1 VRSLQEEIKKRQPF
15 AVAEQEAALNL
26 ARTCDAQHADLAR
39 LVKAHGLTGPQ
50 YNVLRILRGAAEPL
64 CGLEIASRMI
74 TQLPDIT
81 RLLDRLEA
89 AGLVDRSRTEADRRV
104 VLNGIT
110 APGLARLA
118 ALDEPI
124 LEAHRRHFGH
134 LTRAELRELNR
145 LLVKARNPGKSGV

>member
-1 VRSLQEEIKKRQPF
+1 MRTLRDEIKKRAPF
-15 AVAEQEAALNL
+15 EVAEQEAALNL
-26 ARTCDAQHADLAR
+26 ARTCDAQHADFAR
-39 LVKAHGLTGPQ
+39 LFKAHGLTGPQ

-89 AGLVDRSRTEADRRV
+89 AGLVERRKTEADRRV
-104 VLNGIT
+104 VLNAIT
-110 APGLARLA
+110 GAGLSRLSTLDAPT
-118 ALDEPI
+118 

-134 LTRAELRELNR
+134 LSAGELAELNR
-145 LLVKARNPGKSGV
+145 LLVKVRNPG